1 MKQLQSFFLIFFIFA
16 FAACIKDEDTA
27 TGVGDALI
35 VTKKSG
41 NNTVYGISLYA
52 YTFSS
57 FKTVKAVST
66 ADATKTYTLAANQ
79 GYKTNFYYET
89 PDAAFATTKPAAAT
103 FNFSATFENGA
114 THEFQDVLSD
124 KVLGLPVIE
133 KCTYNKTTG
142 MLDVAWTA
150 LTNADSYAINI
161 LDGTTLVFG
170 SPELA
175 STVKAYSISVNGG
188 GWASGF
194 TPVSGKTYTLKLYA
208 FLYES
213 GGNSYNVQSTS
224 VSETP
229 ALWGDQN

>member
-1 MKQLQSFFLIFFIFA
+1 MKQLQLFVLILLVFSFV
-16 FAACIKDEDTA
+16 ACNKDDDQP
-27 TGVGDALI
+27 TGIGDALV

-66 ADATKTYTLAANQ
+66 ADPTKTYTLAANQ
-79 GYKTNFYYET
+79 GYKTNFFFET
-89 PDAAFATTKPAAAT
+89 PDAAFAATKPAAAT
-103 FNFSATFENGA
+103 YNFSATFENGA

-124 KVLGLPVIE
+124 KTLGLPVIE

-142 MLDVAWTA
+142 MLDVAWTT
-150 LTNADSYAINI
+150 LTDADSYAINI

-175 STVKAYSISVNGG
+175 NTVKAYSISSNGG

-194 TPVSGKTYTLKLYA
+194 TPANGKTYTVKLYA

-213 GGNSYNVQSTS
+213 GGNSYNVQATS

-229 ALWGDQN
+229 ALWGEQN